1 MKKIFNITLI
11 TTAILLRF
19 FYPKGQPFYGLTKIF
34 AFAVLLFYVM
44 KLSQRIK
51 SKNDEDEV

>member
-1 MKKIFNITLI
+1 MKKFLSIILV
-11 TTAILLRF
+11 TTAILLGL
-19 FYPKGQPFYGLTKIF
+19 FYPKGQPFYGFSKIF
-34 AFAVLLFYVM
+34 AFAVLLYYVM

>member
-1 MKKIFNITLI
+1 MKKIFNLFLI
-11 TTAILLRF
+11 ATAIILGF

-34 AFAVLLFYVM
+34 AFAIMIYYVL

-51 SKNDEDEV
+51 SKDDDEEV

>member
-11 TTAILLRF
+11 TTAILLGF

-34 AFAVLLFYVM
+34 AFAVLIYFVL

-51 SKNDEDEV
+51 SKNDEDEI